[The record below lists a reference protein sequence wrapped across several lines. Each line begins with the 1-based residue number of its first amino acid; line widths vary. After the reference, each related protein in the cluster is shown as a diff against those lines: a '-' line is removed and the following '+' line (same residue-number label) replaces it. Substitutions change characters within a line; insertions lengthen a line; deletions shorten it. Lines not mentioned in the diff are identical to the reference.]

1 MIAQVYV
8 NGISGNW
15 DLVVPILIAIGI
27 MMLAGGLLRGQSR
40 AIYQDG
46 RDHSLYKS
54 PPRTGNKG
62 NGNEDKRIEEHRR
75 CGCRVCLQII
85 ADHQETHKQTKIFE

>member
-15 DLVVPILIAIGI
+15 ELVVPILIAIGI

-40 AIYQDG
+40 AIYKDD
-46 RDHSLYKS
+46 RDHYLHKN
-54 PPRTGNKG
+54 PPRTGSKG
-62 NGNEDKRIEEHRR
+62 NSNEDKQIEAHRR

-85 ADHQETHKQTKIFE
+85 ADNQETYKEPKIFE